1 MLNMYAKIHK
11 DPTTESTTK
20 IRRTESAIFLW
31 SFHYFASYSFPLF
44 LGDDPGR
51 NLKNPVNVPEEDPE
65 LNMYA

>member
-44 LGDDPGR
+44 LGEIY
-51 NLKNPVNVPEEDPE
+51 KNPVNVPEEDPE